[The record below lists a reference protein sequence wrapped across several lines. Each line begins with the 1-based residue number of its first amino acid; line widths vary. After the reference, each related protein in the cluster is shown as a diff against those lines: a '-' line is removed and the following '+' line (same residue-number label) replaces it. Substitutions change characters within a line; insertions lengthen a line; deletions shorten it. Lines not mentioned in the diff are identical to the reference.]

1 MAKKEKI
8 SDERRNLIKEFIAS
22 NELKTTEDVEN
33 ALRNLF
39 KDTLQE
45 MLNAELTEHLGYEKN
60 EYTDEKEN
68 YRNGYSNKIV
78 NSSQGDIN
86 LNVPRDRNGSF
97 DPIVVEKGQKDALS

>member
-39 KDTLQE
+39 KDTL
-45 MLNAELTEHLGYEKN
+45 
-60 EYTDEKEN
+60 
-68 YRNGYSNKIV
+68 
-78 NSSQGDIN
+78 
-86 LNVPRDRNGSF
+86 
-97 DPIVVEKGQKDALS
+97 